1 MTLCARGWEV
11 SLAMH
16 FFSCDRAGG
25 QVADSPTL
33 AARLPRSW
41 SAPSNGGP
49 GQEKFPREGNLIPTM
64 PPSFKMDSKQKGN
77 NPQVGTGQAR
87 ESHTATAVRPQ
98 RNLGED
104 TNLFSTAP
112 SARAAAIAPTT
123 PAASIAPNDT
133 NTAANNAPNTLL
145 QSAPTMNCWQQLIVK
160 KSRTNNPDNDMTN
173 PRQASLSA
181 ELRALALQRESIDAR
196 LNDRQTPGY
205 EGGHGGPDPI
215 PPDEVRRLRKK
226 RGKITAR
233 ERKLLNRLRDI
244 RAGASQRDAQT
255 DAGAAVR
262 DQRQVREE
270 ETQREKPPDAEASCQ
285 GQVREG
291 ATQREK
297 PLTATEPTVPA
308 DRNRADSDGERP
320 RRQKRRGES
329 GLDKHTGSSWQ
340 PTPCHAPLIRRQGEP
355 KRVRVQSGQGE
366 QRTYALATKDI
377 PARLA
382 VAICFTPPAQ
392 DMTPYQGERVQ
403 AEIER
408 LIMESDSSTTL
419 PAFRGYPRMADGTVH
434 MWCENEY
441 ALSWLTQHVPGIKLP
456 DTDQMLTVM
465 RQSDIPTRVRAALFV
480 PRYNGDIARLQ
491 GILKRQ
497 NTWYDIGRWSLYRAT
512 SVGGDNQ
519 GTYLTLGIPPDEAE
533 KVRARERRV
542 SYLLGSIYVR
552 FFPSTKPSEDQ
563 TAVVVS
569 KDHDTKPQPD
579 PTTTGTPDD
588 DDDIGKLEEEM
599 AKAAMAEREIP
610 TPEPTGWREL
620 LASSPNDGRQS
631 MEGDGLSDESGSI

>member
-1 MTLCARGWEV
+1 MSYTYFPSPSPPFPLQNPIPPVPHTNHAT
-11 SLAMH
+11 
-16 FFSCDRAGG
+16 FFKID
-25 QVADSPTL
+25 
-33 AARLPRSW
+33 
-41 SAPSNGGP
+41 
-49 GQEKFPREGNLIPTM
+49 K
-64 PPSFKMDSKQKGN
+64 KQKGN

-160 KSRTNNPDNDMTN
+160 KSRTNNSDNDITN

-215 PPDEVRRLRKK
+215 PPDEVRWLRKK

-244 RAGASQRDAQT
+244 HAGASQRDLRVLATPKRMPEQLYAT
-255 DAGAAVR
+255 SGKYAKRKLSAKNRRTRKLASPLDLPIGTVQIVTEN
-262 DQRQVREE
+262 D
-270 ETQREKPPDAEASCQ
+270 PDAKNDGGKRA
-285 GQVREG
+285 GQAHREFL
-291 ATQREK
+291 ATNTLPR
-297 PLTATEPTVPA
+297 T
-308 DRNRADSDGERP
+308 SDPQPGP
-320 RRQKRRGES
+320 S
-329 GLDKHTGSSWQ
+329 GLGAMKRSRSDETASPS
-340 PTPCHAPLIRRQGEP
+340 ALQGEP

-366 QRTYALATKDI
+366 QKTYALATKDI

-441 ALSWLTQHVPGIKLP
+441 ALSWLTQHVPSIKLP
-456 DTDQMLTVM
+456 DTDQTLTVM

-497 NTWYDIGRWSLYRAT
+497 NTWYDIGRWFLYRAT
-512 SVGGDNQ
+512 LVGGDNH

-563 TAVVVS
+563 TAVV
-569 KDHDTKPQPD
+569 
-579 PTTTGTPDD
+579 
-588 DDDIGKLEEEM
+588 EEM

-620 LASSPNDGRQS
+620 LVLSPNDGRQS
-631 MEGDGLSDESGSI
+631 MEGDELSDESGSI